1 MSKIQTKEI
10 DELFQAILS
19 LKTEEECYRFFED
32 ACTIKEIKDMAQ
44 RLQAAKM
51 LKSGESYVNVCR
63 ETGMS
68 SATVSR
74 VNRCLEYGNGGSEMV
89 LDRLSKK

>member
-74 VNRCLEYGNGGSEMV
+74 VNRCLEYGNGGYEMV